1 MCLKEAF
8 ADRRFYAGIEYK
20 INKFRGEYKLFIAQ
34 KPEVLAGFS
43 GPDSWL
49 STPAKI
55 IS

>member
-1 MCLKEAF
+1 MCVKEAF
-8 ADRRFYAGIEYK
+8 ADRHFNAGIEYK

-34 KPEVLAGFS
+34 KSEVLSGFS

-49 STPAKI
+49 QAPSNI